1 MIFSSKLRNCK
12 VTPNKTKCLV
22 EVTPEHHAQ
31 HRQNQSQHSSPAIS
45 IGSQRLTNLR
55 PNSNVSQRQIISQ
68 DHSENHQND
77 QDLIQRVSDV
87 MKIEQCDKLV
97 KGSGDNGLN
106 TTSSTSSNH
115 SQKSSESSNS
125 FYASIPNMSTVN
137 NQSKSFD
144 PVISLMLSNN
154 QPPLQLQNG
163 IPFGDRNDKIS
174 DQQYRKELLARKE
187 LQMHPTYANFIAKN
201 QVTKILPIL
210 LFFCVFFLLQKN
222 APLNFAL

>member
-77 QDLIQRVSDV
+77 QDLIQRVSELNSARIQLKNNIQQISSVRPQLQPQKTTQQQTDQQ
-87 MKIEQCDKLV
+87 KQFQEQQNYSPTKQKQQPHCDQDFIQLCSLVKDKLNRE
-97 KGSGDNGLN
+97 G
-106 TTSSTSSNH
+106 
-115 SQKSSESSNS
+115 
-125 FYASIPNMSTVN
+125 
-137 NQSKSFD
+137 
-144 PVISLMLSNN
+144 ISLAA
-154 QPPLQLQNG
+154 PPFTTKVRSPLFL
-163 IPFGDRNDKIS
+163 F
-174 DQQYRKELLARKE
+174 L
-187 LQMHPTYANFIAKN
+187 
-201 QVTKILPIL
+201 TKIKYSYNP
-210 LFFCVFFLLQKN
+210 KKTY
-222 APLNFAL
+222 

>member
-77 QDLIQRVSDV
+77 QDLIQRVSELNSARIQLKNNIQQISSVRPQLQPQKTTQQQTDQQKQFQEPQNYSPTKQKQQPHCDQDFIQLCSLV
-87 MKIEQCDKLV
+87 KDKLNRE
-97 KGSGDNGLN
+97 G
-106 TTSSTSSNH
+106 
-115 SQKSSESSNS
+115 
-125 FYASIPNMSTVN
+125 
-137 NQSKSFD
+137 
-144 PVISLMLSNN
+144 ISLAA
-154 QPPLQLQNG
+154 PPFTTKVRSPLFQLLTTNEYSYN
-163 IPFGDRNDKIS
+163 PK
-174 DQQYRKELLARKE
+174 K
-187 LQMHPTYANFIAKN
+187 
-201 QVTKILPIL
+201 KILRGIQKL
-210 LFFCVFFLLQKN
+210 RGHNFGLF
-222 APLNFAL
+222 